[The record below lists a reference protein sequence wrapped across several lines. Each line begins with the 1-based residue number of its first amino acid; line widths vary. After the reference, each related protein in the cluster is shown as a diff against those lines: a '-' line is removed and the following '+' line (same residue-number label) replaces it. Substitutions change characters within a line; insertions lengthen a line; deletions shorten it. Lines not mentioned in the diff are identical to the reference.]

1 MRVCVCTPVAVD
13 GPVLLRGLGVLAGV
27 VDNTAGWMYVR
38 VWMYE

>member
-27 VDNTAGWMYVR
+27 VDNIAVECACTSSSC
-38 VWMYE
+38 